1 MPTIR
6 FWKGTVKE
14 LAEALGRYHGT
25 SQQIPGLRVVDA
37 LSPSD
42 LPEKPDE
49 LFVLHTR
56 WPKEIFRRP
65 PPFFVRRRAYIT
77 EPSVIGA
84 LGQWKTGRLFVYNDI
99 DYTDWWAE
107 ELHDAIRRA
116 GGIMLKTQVRRD
128 QPDDQPVRW
137 APAVYEP
144 ATAILP
150 HFQSNPVPWEKRHFD
165 VSFVGDHQTGRRK
178 AIVRG
183 LLRARTGLNLF
194 VSGRLDSA
202 SYAETVRESRAVLS
216 LPGDG
221 PRCRREWETLM
232 AGSLLVLDE
241 DSYQR
246 HLHAPLIAGENC
258 VGLPLASDPTG
269 AMTKLESILK
279 SPDAQTTASRGQALT
294 TMWTENGRC
303 PLWNQILQLVTNP
316 TPRTTASIAR

>member
-6 FWKGTVKE
+6 YWKGTAKE
-14 LAEALGRYHGT
+14 LADALGRYHGT

-37 LSPSD
+37 LPVSD

-49 LFVLHTR
+49 LLVLHTR

-65 PPFFVRRRAYIT
+65 PPFFIRRRAYVT
-77 EPSVIGA
+77 EPSVVET
-84 LGQWKTGRLFVYNDI
+84 LKHWKTGRLFVYNDI

-128 QPDDQPVRW
+128 QPVDRPVRW

-150 HFQSNPVPWEKRHFD
+150 HFQTEPLSWGQRHLD
-165 VSFVGDHQTGRRK
+165 VSFVGDHKTGRRK
-178 AIVRG
+178 TIVRG
-183 LLRARTGLNLF
+183 LLRAHTGLNLF
-194 VSGRLDSA
+194 VSGRLDPA

-221 PRCRREWETLM
+221 PRCRREWEALM

-241 DSYQR
+241 ESYNR
-246 HLHAPLIAGENC
+246 HLHAPFVAGENC
-258 VGLPLASDPTG
+258 VVLPLVSDPAG
-269 AMTKLESILK
+269 AMMKLEAILK
-279 SPDAQTTASRGQALT
+279 SPDAQAMVSRGQALT
-294 TMWTENGRC
+294 ALWKENGRC
-303 PLWNQILQLVTNP
+303 PLWNQILQLVT
-316 TPRTTASIAR
+316 TPAPNTTASIAR